1 MPSKEMK
8 LTSTAMETAV
18 VLVKNIDVRFHGNDH
33 CHGHD
38 PSDHRRNK
46 KTRVYFNIQDET
58 ILENLQRRRLRPIK
72 LFRALLPEVYKKLG
86 VDSKA
91 RWSQYAGCS
100 CPCSPGF
107 ILDDVYGKTVYVT
120 V

>member
-1 MPSKEMK
+1 MLNKEMK

-18 VLVKNIDVRFHGNDH
+18 VLVKNIDVRFHGND
-33 CHGHD
+33 

-58 ILENLQRRRLRPIK
+58 ILENLMNRKSRPIK

>member
-1 MPSKEMK
+1 
-8 LTSTAMETAV
+8 MEAKV
-18 VLVKNIDVRFHGNDH
+18 VLVKNIDVRFQGDDYGNHKRD
-33 CHGHD
+33 
-38 PSDHRRNK
+38 K
-46 KTRVYFNIQDET
+46 KARVYFNIQDET
-58 ILENLQRRRLRPIK
+58 VLENLQHRRSRPIK

-86 VDSKA
+86 VDSRA

>member
-1 MPSKEMK
+1 MPNKEQ
-8 LTSTAMETAV
+8 TSTAMEAKV
-18 VLVKNIDVRFHGNDH
+18 VLVKDIKVYYHGNDYT
-33 CHGHD
+33 D
-38 PSDHRRNK
+38 RRRNK
-46 KTRVYFNIQDET
+46 KARVYINIQDES
-58 ILENLQRRRLRPIK
+58 ILENLMNRKSRPIK
-72 LFRALLPEVYKKLG
+72 LFRALLPDVYKKLG